1 MRRSRVSRDMLLFF
15 IMIAFAAL
23 GNGLSDSVYANYFRD
38 VYRVSAEQRALIEF
52 PRELP
57 GLLCMLVVAGLSGLG
72 DVRTSLIAQI
82 LAGAGLIALG
92 LLTPS
97 FAVMLVFLF
106 INSMGMHLFMPLQES
121 IGMALAEPGQL
132 GKRVGQYA
140 SVRMLVGFAAGLLVF
155 FGFRLRFF
163 SFDTPVKWIFLIGA
177 GAFMVAA
184 VAAAMMTGGTDKIRG
199 KRGKLVFRRE
209 YRWYYLLTLLHGVQ
223 KQIAYV
229 FGSWFIVDVLL
240 KGPDVMSLLM
250 ILAAFLSIFFTRG
263 LGSLID
269 RLGVRRMLM
278 ANALLF
284 IFVYILYG
292 LVVWGI
298 QASVLPAAGLA
309 TAIIY
314 ILFIADRLSM
324 QMGVVKSVYLK
335 SIAVNEE
342 EITNALSTGISLDH
356 IVSILAAQAL
366 GQVWKLWGP
375 QWVFF
380 LAAFL
385 SLGNLFAAFQVS
397 RKEQP
402 ATE

>member
-1 MRRSRVSRDMLLFF
+1 MRRGRLSRDMALFF

-57 GLLCMLVVAGLSGLG
+57 GLLCMLVVAALSGLG
-72 DVRTSLIAQI
+72 DVRTSLLAQV
-82 LAGAGLIALG
+82 LAAAGLTALG
-92 LLTPS
+92 LLTPG
-97 FAVMLVFLF
+97 FGVMLVFLF

-132 GKRVGQYA
+132 GRRVGQYA
-140 SVRMLVGFAAGLLVF
+140 SLRMLVGFAAGLMVF
-155 FGFRLRFF
+155 FGFRRGFF
-163 SFDTPVKWIFLIGA
+163 SFHTPVKTIFDRRGRC
-177 GAFMVAA
+177 
-184 VAAAMMTGGTDKIRG
+184 GGGGCGGDDEQRRGRIRG
-199 KRGKLVFRRE
+199 RKGRLVFRRD

-229 FGSWFIVDVLL
+229 FGSWFIVDVLV
-240 KGPDVMSLLM
+240 KGPDVMSALM
-250 ILAAFLSIFFTRG
+250 ILAAFVSIFFTRG
-263 LGSLID
+263 LGHLID

-278 ANALLF
+278 YNALLF

-298 QASVLPAAGLA
+298 TASVVPAAGLA
-309 TAIIY
+309 TVIIY
-314 ILFIADRLSM
+314 ALFITDRLSM

-335 SIAVNEE
+335 SIAVSEE

-356 IVSILAAQAL
+356 VVSILAAQAL

-380 LAAFL
+380 LAALL
-385 SLGNLFAAFQVS
+385 SLGNLLAAFQV
-397 RKEQP
+397 KKQGQP